1 MNYML
6 SFTVNIDSRYKV
18 KQPKFE
24 CTVYEGEKKK
34 KIRISAQVFLQDV
47 LVANILNVEVNKH
60 QRRNGNLMQNL
71 ATRPNKEANY

>member
-1 MNYML
+1 M
-6 SFTVNIDSRYKV
+6 R
-18 KQPKFE
+18 
-24 CTVYEGEKKK
+24 GKKK